1 MPAILSGLIARVESA
16 SVVRHF
22 VFTFAAVFALQTVSV
37 LQSLANALVA
47 GSPLA
52 PAGDMH
58 ALVTAAMYAAGTAIL
73 RVLVPA
79 LADLAKTVT
88 TA

>member
-1 MPAILSGLIARVESA
+1 MSVITSILERATTA

-22 VFTFAAVFALQTVSV
+22 ALTFVAVFALQSITV
-37 LQSLANALVA
+37 LQSVGNALVA

-52 PAGDMH
+52 PAGDMK
-58 ALVTAAMYAAGTAIL
+58 ALYVAAMYAAGTAIL
-73 RVLVPA
+73 RVAVPA
-79 LADLAKTVT
+79 LASLAKTVT